1 MRNKPWRDVCFGQN
15 CWATKEE
22 EEASIIAAATVV
34 SSIFVDKSILPI
46 RLLVEKEEEETRLF
60 KDENGNVIA
69 RLTETQAQRVRVDLG
84 IMTEGL
90 NNYAAS
96 VIMKHEN
103 TNNNREGYAGAGAG
117 AHRNCH
123 LQQKM
128 RKGTQRKEDFDD
140 RVALAGYARRK
151 FATRAMI
158 SLQLFRS
165 FFAAISSVG
174 MDTANNDT
182 RCEQLQGRFLSSDNG
197 DASSQLISIGG
208 GPAND
213 LYGAVLFERHF
224 YGTFFP
230 NNNHTHRFL
239 PNTLHSFDL
248 SPCWA
253 PIVDEVSRLNSNRST
268 AGSTG
273 TSVTFTSQT
282 CNLLEP
288 LVADA
293 NRELADLIN
302 NNNNNGDNTSKN
314 VLRIFLF
321 SYVINEV
328 MKTPFGDTPPLL
340 DDLIQ
345 AAQQQKGQQCGRSTI
360 FLFREPNT
368 ASLLTIISRYAG
380 TLDFLELGYGGYG
393 LVIRQ

>member
-1 MRNKPWRDVCFGQN
+1 MTSSFGGDRWTCGECSMRNKPWRDVCFGQN
-15 CWATKEE
+15 CWATKKEEE
-22 EEASIIAAATVV
+22 EEASITAATIV
-34 SSIFVDKSILPI
+34 SSIYNNI
-46 RLLVEKEEEETRLF
+46 RLLVENDEEETRRF

-69 RLTETQAQRVRVDLG
+69 RLTESQAQRVRADLG
-84 IMTEGL
+84 IVTEGL

-103 TNNNREGYAGAGAG
+103 TNREAYNGTR
-117 AHRNCH
+117 RNCQ

-128 RKGTQRKEDFDD
+128 RKGTQQKEDFDD

-151 FATRAMI
+151 FAIRAMI

-165 FFAAISSVG
+165 FFAAISIG
-174 MDTANNDT
+174 TRNNDI
-182 RCEQLQGRFLSSDNG
+182 RYDQLQRRLLSDDD

-213 LYGAVLFERHF
+213 LYGAVLFERHC

-230 NNNHTHRFL
+230 NNNRLRRFL
-239 PNTLHSFDL
+239 STTLHNFDL

-253 PIVDEVSRLNSNRST
+253 PIVDQVSLLNSNRSI
-268 AGSTG
+268 AGSKG
-273 TSVTFTSQT
+273 TSVMMTSQT

-288 LVADA
+288 LVSAA
-293 NRELADLIN
+293 NRELANLIN
-302 NNNNNGDNTSKN
+302 NNNDDSTSTY
-314 VLRIFLF
+314 VRIFLF

-345 AAQQQKGQQCGRSTI
+345 AAQQQKGQQQGYSTI

-368 ASLLTIISRYAG
+368 ASLLTIVARYAG
-380 TLDFLELGYGGYG
+380 TLEFMELDYGGYG
-393 LVIRQ
+393 LVLPQ